1 MGQTVLLLILGQA
14 NSWDIDTWVRVLKAF
29 AGDSFV
35 LLTLV
40 VMGIIAY
47 LLGKQVVV
55 TVVKS
60 QHLMSIEMTKAAGAL
75 AEAGRCQADLS
86 ESNRECS
93 KILLEL
99 VELQKSVPVK
109 KGQRSMRPRRRTST

>member
-1 MGQTVLLLILGQA
+1 MGQTMLLFILGQA
-14 NSWDIDTWVRVLKAF
+14 NSWDIDTWVRAIKAF

-55 TVVKS
+55 PVVKS

-99 VELQKSVPVK
+99 VELQKGVPVK
-109 KGQRSMRPRRRTST
+109 KGQRSMRPRRRAST